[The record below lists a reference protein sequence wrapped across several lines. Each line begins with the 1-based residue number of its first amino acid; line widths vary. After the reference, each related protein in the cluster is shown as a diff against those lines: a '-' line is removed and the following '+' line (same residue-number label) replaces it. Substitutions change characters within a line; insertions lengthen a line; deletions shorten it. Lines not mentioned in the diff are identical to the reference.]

1 MNRLRD
7 WLMLLLLGVAFGLLM
22 FYVVSASPGAAWGL
36 R

>member
-7 WLMLLLLGVAFGLLM
+7 ALLLLLLGVAFGAFM
-22 FYVVSASPGAAWGL
+22 FYVLVASPGAAWGL

>member
-22 FYVVSASPGAAWGL
+22 FYVLVASPSAAWGL
-36 R
+36 K